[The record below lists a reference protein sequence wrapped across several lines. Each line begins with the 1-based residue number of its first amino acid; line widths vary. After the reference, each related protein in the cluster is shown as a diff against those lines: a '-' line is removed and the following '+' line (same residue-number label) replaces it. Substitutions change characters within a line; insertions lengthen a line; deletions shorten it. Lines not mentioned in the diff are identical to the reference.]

1 MTMMVEAIY
10 EDGVLKP
17 SGPIA
22 LPNGSHVKVTID
34 TDTERA
40 AWLQASQDTLLK
52 TWDNDADDV
61 FNELRD
67 R

>member
-17 SGPIA
+17 ASPIS
-22 LPNGSHVKVTID
+22 LPDGAHVKVTIE
-34 TDTERA
+34 TDSERA
-40 AWLQASQDTLLK
+40 AWLKASEDSLLRA
-52 TWDNDADDV
+52 WDNDADDV

>member
-17 SGPIA
+17 SAPIS

-40 AWLQASQDTLLK
+40 AWLQASQDSLLK